1 MFTIFNLGDKNML
14 DADIKKFRERLVLQL
29 ENAKDQELHWEAKAY
44 AECIS
49 MLDPVLKKNG
59 IEVS

>member
-1 MFTIFNLGDKNML
+1 ML
-14 DADIKKFRERLVLQL
+14 ETDIKKFRGNLVLQL

-44 AECIS
+44 AECIT

-59 IEVS
+59 IELN